1 MSEAGA
7 KLERRLHAEKLL
19 ALPDPEAIWDVLVGL
34 DQPAQSESCGDNSKV
49 RCRRLEDIETH
60 RPERQSPN
68 SGQARNVFPTS
79 SPQQAATP
87 CRAGSPATTTET

>member
-34 DQPAQSESCGDNSKV
+34 DQPAQSESCGDNSK
-49 RCRRLEDIETH
+49 
-60 RPERQSPN
+60 
-68 SGQARNVFPTS
+68 
-79 SPQQAATP
+79 
-87 CRAGSPATTTET
+87 GSMSAVGRY